1 MPDRPPQEAR
11 TVFVRLSQVPE
22 KRRVNVAERL
32 CRLGI
37 VTGPEAIAVRAA
49 AYFPRQDPG
58 VWVTPSEARKKTR

>member
-1 MPDRPPQEAR
+1 MANRPPEEER

-32 CRLGI
+32 CRLGV
-37 VTGPEAIAVRAA
+37 VTGSEAIAVRTA